1 MAEQWLAMVSN
12 GRSQRPASERE
23 VRLVDDTVVKLTTE
37 CLTRPYDKELVSCVG
52 RASRSPTGENGG
64 VPRTCLARFEARAQA
79 K

>member
-52 RASRSPTGENGG
+52 NGG
-64 VPRTCLARFEARAQA
+64 VPRTCLARFEARAEA
-79 K
+79 RSGAR